1 MIVSSKLAKG
11 QSKKHRKCT
20 SAKMHHSI
28 DRQVRSKNVSFVP
41 NLTNQ
46 LGFGFSTWRVLNR
59 FTDFLGLSSWSRIS
73 FGRRLRSTKKSF
85 RIQKMT
91 DPSSSIF
98 WLSSYF
104 FTSNK
109 FRFASISHLLSIRD
123 EKLFIN
129 IPTIVQH
136 FFVF

>member
-1 MIVSSKLAKG
+1 
-11 QSKKHRKCT
+11 
-20 SAKMHHSI
+20 
-28 DRQVRSKNVSFVP
+28 
-41 NLTNQ
+41 
-46 LGFGFSTWRVLNR
+46 
-59 FTDFLGLSSWSRIS
+59 
-73 FGRRLRSTKKSF
+73 
-85 RIQKMT
+85 
-91 DPSSSIF
+91 
-98 WLSSYF
+98 LSSYF